1 MGKLFLGRRFHQLLR
16 YLKKALQV
24 GSTVKFFM
32 GKTPRLFFVLAF
44 SLFMHLGSPTV
55 FGHGG
60 VAFEGD
66 SCLISVNFLQAHF
79 TVFQP
84 ETRKT
89 REYCEDIPDVTRSVF
104 VMEYLHD
111 LLSEMNVDFRIIRD
125 EGGLGRFADWEDI
138 ERIENIEAVT
148 VFFEPE
154 RIEEG
159 GFFSASHTFE
169 ERGTYI
175 GIVTA
180 SHPTEPRDYNA
191 VFFFRVGGRD
201 WGTLPLFALVIGLL
215 QVGYWISNG
224 GFERRFGDRFR
235 RT

>member
-1 MGKLFLGRRFHQLLR
+1 MVGVFIIYFPVFKKFKNLGFLIKFLMGI
-16 YLKKALQV
+16 
-24 GSTVKFFM
+24 
-32 GKTPRLFFVLAF
+32 TPRLFFVFILSFVIYTGSSKVLA
-44 SLFMHLGSPTV
+44 
-55 FGHGG
+55 HGG

-111 LLSEMNVDFRIIRD
+111 LLNEMSVDFRIIRD

-138 ERIENIEAVT
+138 EKIESIEEVT

-159 GFFSASHTFE
+159 GFFSRTYTFE
-169 ERGTYI
+169 ESGTYI

-215 QVGYWISNG
+215 QLGYWISNG
-224 GFERRFGDRFR
+224 GVERRFGDRFR
-235 RT
+235 RS

>member
-1 MGKLFLGRRFHQLLR
+1 MVGVSINYFCIQRKLQNFGLTLKFL
-16 YLKKALQV
+16 
-24 GSTVKFFM
+24 M
-32 GKTPRLFFVLAF
+32 GKTLRLFLVFVF
-44 SLFMHLGSPTV
+44 SLVMHLGSPKV
-55 FGHGG
+55 LAHGG

-84 ETRKT
+84 ETRET
-89 REYCEDIPDVTRSVF
+89 SEFCEDVPDVTRSVF
-104 VMEYLHD
+104 VVEYLHD

-125 EGGLGRFADWEDI
+125 EAGLGRFADWKDI
-138 ERIENIEAVT
+138 ERIEDIEAVT

-201 WGTLPLFALVIGLL
+201 WGSLPLFALVIGLL
-215 QVGYWISNG
+215 QLGYWISNG

-235 RT
+235 RS